1 MKHKKLSLK
10 RRIWNKVR
18 TRAFLIGTGQVL
30 CGVALGLAAS
40 WFNYNYKFQSPIV
53 PRMMNPVVEVKP
65 IEVKPKYE
73 KLIIEPRK
81 KPTPW
86 PTNKPQPT
94 KKAMSKSEMVN
105 ASKYPEFIDHIWE
118 RESGRGKNQSGLA
131 GTCAAKGMSNEF
143 GFYPQGKWCFE
154 NFAKAVARIEKW
166 REVEAKGLSDSQ
178 ALCYYNGAG
187 KVNSCAYLSY
197 NFEGMN

>member
-1 MKHKKLSLK
+1 MKKQQLSLK
-10 RRIWNKVR
+10 RRIWNRVK
-18 TRAFLIGTGQVL
+18 TKAFLIGTAQVL

-65 IEVKPKYE
+65 KYE

-81 KPTPW
+81 KPTPY
-86 PTNKPQPT
+86 PTNKPTPA
-94 KKAMSKSEMVN
+94 KAKTKSEVVN
-105 ASKYPEFIDHIWE
+105 SSKYASFVDHIWE
-118 RESGRGKNQSGLA
+118 HESGRGKNTAGLA
-131 GTCAAKGMSNEF
+131 GYCAGKGMTNEF

-154 NFAKAVARIEKW
+154 NFEKAVARIELW
-166 REVEAKGLSDSQ
+166 REREAKGLSDSQ

-187 KVNSCAYLSY
+187 KVNSCAYLTY
-197 NFEGMN
+197 NFEAMN